1 MRRFPQRTLILFALL
16 ALLPLSGGVRAEQQ
30 EASGTVIDSLEMAQA
45 RNALMDSLRLDKAF
59 GSNLYENA
67 FRTVP
72 RHLFLSSSMQRLAY
86 QDIPLPG
93 PGPEQSTIPSPSTL
107 ALILRYLRPSAAA
120 KVLVAGSSAGYAAAL
135 LSRLCAQVYIIEWF
149 PKIADTEI
157 GVMTALG
164 YRNVSIVSA
173 KDFGAY
179 SEAGPF
185 DIILVHGS
193 VTEIPRSLMDQLSP
207 SGRLVASLRDKTG
220 MQMVVYVER
229 FAESVSIQSL
239 GTSLIS
245 PLEF

>member
-135 LSRLCAQVYIIEWF
+135 LSRLCAQVYLIEWF
-149 PKIADTEI
+149 RYSDTEI

-164 YRNVSIVSA
+164 FRNVSIVSA

-239 GTSLIS
+239 GPSLIY
-245 PLEF
+245 PLVF